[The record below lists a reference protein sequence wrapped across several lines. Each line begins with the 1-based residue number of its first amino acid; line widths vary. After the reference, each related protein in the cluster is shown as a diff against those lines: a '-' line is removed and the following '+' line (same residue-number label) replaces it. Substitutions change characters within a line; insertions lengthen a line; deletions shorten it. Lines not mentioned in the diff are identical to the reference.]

1 MAPYPACATFLRFRA
16 RAAFA
21 LLAAVAVAACAAVAP
36 RPDPARASVAA
47 LQARLV
53 DGSLDAR
60 TLARHALVRITR
72 FDDGPADLNAVVERN
87 PDALSIASALDNE
100 RAQGRVRGPLHGVP
114 VLLKENID
122 TGDRMRT
129 TAGSL
134 ALLDAP
140 LPDDAFFVHRLRA
153 AGVVVLGKTN
163 LSEWANFR
171 STRATSGWSARGG
184 QTRNPFDPRRN
195 PCGSS
200 AGSAVAVA
208 TGMVPLAVGTETNG
222 SITCPASANGVVG
235 IKPTLGLVSRDG
247 IVPIAISQDTAGPLA
262 RSVADA
268 ALLLQAMA
276 GWDESDPAAQPG
288 RAIPDFTAAL
298 DAGALAGARLGVLRD
313 MTGFDAATDR
323 LFEQALR
330 KLRATGAELVDV
342 ELRLP
347 PGFDEDSDTVLLHE
361 FHDGIGRYLVQRGAA
376 ITTLEGLIAFNR
388 EHADREM
395 PHFGQ
400 EIFEQ
405 AAATGGLD
413 DPAYRTA
420 RARSRAAARAAIDE
434 PLATEGLDALIAPT
448 MAPAWLTDY
457 EQGDDYR
464 GAGVSAA
471 PAVAG
476 YPHISVPMGLVDGLP
491 VGLSLLGAAWS
502 DARLIGLAYAW
513 ERLADLDLQ
522 PQAEPV
528 RE

>member
-1 MAPYPACATFLRFRA
+1 MSYRA
-16 RAAFA
+16 GTALSLLAGALVAGCAAFA
-21 LLAAVAVAACAAVAP
+21 PL
-36 RPDPARASVAA
+36 PAHRSDLGA
-47 LQARLV
+47 LQARFA
-53 DGSLDAR
+53 DGTLDAQA
-60 TLARHALVRITR
+60 LARQALTRIGR
-72 FDDGPADLNAVVERN
+72 LDDGPAGLNAIVELN
-87 PDALSIASALDNE
+87 PDALAIAAVRDAE

-122 TGDRMRT
+122 TADRMRT

-134 ALLDAP
+134 ALVDAP
-140 LPDDAFFVHRLRA
+140 TPDDAHLVARLRD
-153 AGVVVLGKTN
+153 AGAVIVGKTN

-184 QTRNPFDPRRN
+184 QTRNAWDATRN

-208 TGMVPLAVGTETNG
+208 VGMVPLAVGTETNG

-247 IVPIAISQDTAGPLA
+247 IVPIAVSQDSAGPLA
-262 RSVADA
+262 RRVADA

-276 GWDESDPAAQPG
+276 GHDPADPLSRERSLADITGP
-288 RAIPDFTAAL
+288 L
-298 DAGALAGARLGVLRD
+298 DTDALAGARLGVLRD

-323 LFEQALR
+323 LFAATLR
-330 KLRATGAELVDV
+330 RLRDAGAVLVDV
-342 ELRLP
+342 ELGLP
-347 PGFDEDSDTVLLHE
+347 AEFDADSFTVLLHE
-361 FHDGIGRYLVQRGAA
+361 FHDGIERYLSGRGAA
-376 ITTLEGLIAFNR
+376 IATLDGLIAFNR

-405 AAATGGLD
+405 ATRTSGLD
-413 DPAYRTA
+413 APAYRLA
-420 RARSRAAARAAIDE
+420 LERSRAAARSALDGLLGANR
-434 PLATEGLDALIAPT
+434 LDALIAPT
-448 MAPAWLTDY
+448 MAPAWRTDY
-457 EQGDDYR
+457 EQGDRYR
-464 GAGVSAA
+464 GANVSAP

-491 VGLSLLGAAWS
+491 VGLSFIGAAWR
-502 DARLIGLAYAW
+502 DAQLIGLAYAW
-513 ERLADLDLQ
+513 ERLADLDLR
-522 PQAEPV
+522 PAVAGV